1 MWPLRNRGGRFF
13 VHFDAYSTVRRRQSI
28 AMKTLMMFSAV
39 VASIATSS
47 AVAQTPADTKPPAKA
62 DVCAA
67 CHGADG
73 NSTNP
78 LYPILAQQTARYIY
92 LELKDFKEGRRKDP
106 LMSPVAATL
115 EQSDM
120 LALADYFSKQKQKP
134 TGFKA
139 DPAKVAAGRSKAD
152 EVLCSMCHGGDF
164 VGQNEIPRVAGQH
177 YEYIKKQL
185 EDFKTKRRTND
196 AGNMTSV
203 TSTLSDDDIEDL
215 AQYVANLS

>member
-1 MWPLRNRGGRFF
+1 MRRLAILLLGALSGPVFCQDDLAAGRKL
-13 VHFDAYSTVRRRQSI
+13 A
-28 AMKTLMMFSAV
+28 AG
-39 VASIATSS
+39 
-47 AVAQTPADTKPPAKA
+47 
-62 DVCAA
+62 VCAA
-67 CHGADG
+67 CHMPDG
-73 NSTNP
+73 NSAEP
-78 LYPILAQQTARYIY
+78 MYPVLAGQSWRYIY
-92 LELKDFKEGRRKDP
+92 IQLKDFKEGRRKDP
-106 LMSPVAATL
+106 LMSPVAETL
-115 EQSDM
+115 DSNDM

-185 EDFKTKRRTND
+185 EDFTTKRRTND

-203 TSTLSDDDIEDL
+203 TSTLSDDDIDDL

>member
-1 MWPLRNRGGRFF
+1 MKILLLCG
-13 VHFDAYSTVRRRQSI
+13 TI
-28 AMKTLMMFSAV
+28 AATIVAAQVSAQ
-39 VASIATSS
+39 A
-47 AVAQTPADTKPPAKA
+47 PAGAPAGV

-92 LELKDFKEGRRKDP
+92 LQLKDFKEGRRKDP

-115 EQSDM
+115 EQADM
-120 LALADYFSKQKQKP
+120 LKLADWFSKQKAKP
-134 TGFKA
+134 TGFKP
-139 DPAKVAAGRSKAD
+139 DPAKVEAGRKKAD

-164 VGQNEIPRVAGQH
+164 VGQNEIPREAGQH
-177 YEYIKKQL
+177 YEYVKKQL
-185 EDFKTKRRTND
+185 LDFKAKRRTND

-203 TSTLSDDDIEDL
+203 TSTLSDDDIDDL
-215 AQYVANLS
+215 AQFVANLH

>member
-1 MWPLRNRGGRFF
+1 MKILLLCG
-13 VHFDAYSTVRRRQSI
+13 TI
-28 AMKTLMMFSAV
+28 AATIAVSQVSAQ
-39 VASIATSS
+39 A
-47 AVAQTPADTKPPAKA
+47 PAGAPAGV

-92 LELKDFKEGRRKDP
+92 LQLKDFKEGRRKDP

-115 EQSDM
+115 EQADM
-120 LALADYFSKQKQKP
+120 LKLADWFSKQKAKP
-134 TGFKA
+134 TGFKP
-139 DPAKVAAGRSKAD
+139 DPAKVEAGRKKAD

-164 VGQNEIPRVAGQH
+164 VGQNEIPREAGQH
-177 YEYIKKQL
+177 YEYVKKQL
-185 EDFKTKRRTND
+185 LDFKAKRRTND

-203 TSTLSDDDIEDL
+203 TSTLSDDDIDDL
-215 AQYVANLS
+215 AQFVANLH

>member
-1 MWPLRNRGGRFF
+1 
-13 VHFDAYSTVRRRQSI
+13 
-28 AMKTLMMFSAV
+28 MKILLACGALA
-39 VASIATSS
+39 ASLLASQ
-47 AVAQTPADTKPPAKA
+47 AHAQAPAGAPAKV

-92 LELKDFKEGRRKDP
+92 LQLKDFKEGRRKDP

-115 EQSDM
+115 AQADM
-120 LALADYFSKQKQKP
+120 LALADWFSKQKAKP
-134 TGFKA
+134 TGFKP
-139 DPAKVAAGRSKAD
+139 DPAKVEAGRKKAD

-164 VGQNEIPRVAGQH
+164 VGQNEIPREAGQH
-177 YEYIKKQL
+177 YEYVKKQL
-185 EDFKTKRRTND
+185 LDFKAKRRTND

-203 TSTLSDDDIEDL
+203 TSTLSDADIDDL
-215 AQYVANLS
+215 AQFVANLH